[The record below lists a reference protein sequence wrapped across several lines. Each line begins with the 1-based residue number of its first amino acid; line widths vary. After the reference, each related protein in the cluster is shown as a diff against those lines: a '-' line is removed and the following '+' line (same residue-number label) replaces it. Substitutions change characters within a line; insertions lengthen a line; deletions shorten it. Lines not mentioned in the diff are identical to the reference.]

1 MSRPQDSNPATVPR
15 FFSRTV
21 KVTKSSPLKKLQP
34 GQVVTLPSVLG
45 TSEPEVDRRR
55 PDPVV
60 EVGDMARCN
69 ASIALVISQV
79 WASNACTQ
87 LMHLANPVVFNR
99 ARNPPSLWL
108 RTACRLQKAR
118 NLAEGECEFS
128 LDLKIRPRQQRKWL
142 IDRKFL

>member
-1 MSRPQDSNPATVPR
+1 
-15 FFSRTV
+15 
-21 KVTKSSPLKKLQP
+21 LKKLQP

-99 ARNPPSLWL
+99 AIANEIHPRCGYEQPADYKKGGTLLKENASFLWISRSDHGSKGNGSSTVSSYESGGSSNLPFDGLIKPS
-108 RTACRLQKAR
+108 
-118 NLAEGECEFS
+118 S
-128 LDLKIRPRQQRKWL
+128 LCPESD
-142 IDRKFL
+142 